1 MGNVFQDALGCS
13 WLMVDRL
20 DVDQCFE
27 WFVPTGAFVFEI
39 CLLLL
44 LMLPFNG
51 IRACGI
57 SSTLYDWHGF
67 GRILV
72 QLVRWCIGG
81 IPCETW
87 QYLNTVNNIQ
97 SQALKSHI
105 IVPQKH

>member
-44 LMLPFNG
+44 LLMMMLP
-51 IRACGI
+51 
-57 SSTLYDWHGF
+57 STVSALSVSL
-67 GRILV
+67 RL
-72 QLVRWCIGG
+72 CMIGMG
-81 IPCETW
+81 SVEFLC
-87 QYLNTVNNIQ
+87 
-97 SQALKSHI
+97 S
-105 IVPQKH
+105 